1 MKYYYLTEAQLKDL
15 LNTAMVSSHLINRTR
30 DDIEAQKEQIIDE
43 ILNSRQWMLS
53 LVDRTEYDERI
64 K

>member
-1 MKYYYLTEAQLKDL
+1 MKRYYLTETQLKDL
-15 LNTAMVSSHLINRTR
+15 LNTAMVSSHLIDRTK
-30 DDIEAQKEQIIDE
+30 DDIEAQKKRIIDE

-53 LVDRTEYDERI
+53 LVDWTEYDECI